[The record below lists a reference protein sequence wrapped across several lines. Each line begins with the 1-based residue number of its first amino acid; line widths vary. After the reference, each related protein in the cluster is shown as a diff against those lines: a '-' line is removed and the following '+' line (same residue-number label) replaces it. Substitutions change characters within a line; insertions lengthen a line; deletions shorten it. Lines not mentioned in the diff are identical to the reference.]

1 LIHFYTSFR
10 NPISFV
16 MSDSGEQWCR
26 TTSGDTTETTFTWTI
41 EDFASKTEKVGEKM
55 SSSIFR
61 AKKPNGK
68 TSSWNLDLYPKGDST
83 KPNNHLSIYLNNC
96 DDFPMKAKFRFSILD
111 SSSKKFNP
119 MQSTHLFDSSNPIWG
134 FRKCVLRQSIIN
146 NTCLLPGGH
155 LTIVC
160 ELTVYG
166 TAKILSGSQEV
177 ENKSE
182 TNARGLEQV
191 IDHFGKLFNDKEFS
205 DVEIKCE
212 GEVFNCHINILSTRS
227 DVFRAMFQADMAE
240 NRTQKVTIKDMDPE
254 VAREMLLFIY
264 TGSVNENVLK
274 EKARELLAAAD
285 MYQLDVLKNICEDH
299 LCSNIQIN
307 NAVENL
313 VFGDLNQASK
323 LRSRALR
330 VIAGNLVEVVKTEEY
345 QNLVKHHPSLA
356 AEIPMALVDDKMK

>member
-1 LIHFYTSFR
+1 MTDNS
-10 NPISFV
+10 
-16 MSDSGEQWCR
+16 EQWCR
-26 TTSGDTTETTFTWTI
+26 TTSGETTETKFTWKI
-41 EDFASKTEKVGEKM
+41 EDFKNRPEKVGKDIQ
-55 SSSIFR
+55 SSIFLS
-61 AKKPNGK
+61 KNPDKK
-68 TSSWNLDLYPKGDST
+68 TSSWKLCLYPNGAKESE
-83 KPNNHLSIYLNNC
+83 NNHFSIFLESCN
-96 DDFPMKAKFRFSILD
+96 DFPVKAKYCVSILD
-111 SSSKKFNP
+111 ASSKKTHAWDC
-119 MQSTHLFDSSNPIWG
+119 STDVYNAVVAGKSAWG
-134 FRKCVLRQSIIN
+134 NGQWALRESIIN
-146 NTCLLPGGH
+146 NPELLPGGH

-166 TAKILSGSQEV
+166 TEETLSGSKDV
-177 ENKSE
+177 ELKSK
-182 TNARGLEQV
+182 TKTYARGLEQV
-191 IDHFGKLFNDKEFS
+191 IEHLGKLFNDKEFS
-205 DVEIKCE
+205 DVEIKCD
-212 GEVFNCHINILSTRS
+212 GEIFNCHQAILSTRS
-227 DVFRAMFQADMAE
+227 DIFRAMFQADMTE
-240 NRTQKVTIKDMDPE
+240 SLTKKVDIKDIDSE
-254 VAREMLLFIY
+254 VVRELLHFIY